1 MTPQQELSRE
11 AIEEFKGIYQE
22 EFGRD
27 ISDDEASEIGCWLL
41 DFLKILLESNKRR
54 TRG

>member
-1 MTPQQELSRE
+1 MKSQQQLSRE
-11 AIEEFKGIYQE
+11 AVEEFKGIYRE

-27 ISDDEASEIGCWLL
+27 ISDDEASEMGFWLL
-41 DFLKILLESNKRR
+41 DFLKILLESNARR